1 MENARPGNERP
12 NAIEA
17 ETPYEN
23 RFVSIM
29 SEDPIGMAKRGER
42 VCTVIEC
49 QQFLITSLKPQHT
62 QSTPPEDQMIL
73 L

>member
-17 ETPYEN
+17 ETPDEH
-23 RFVSIM
+23 RLVSIM

-49 QQFLITSLKPQHT
+49 QQLFHYVSKA
-62 QSTPPEDQMIL
+62 STYPKYAA
-73 L
+73 